1 MEGFEILQKSGIVG
15 YIIFGLSVLAFAVV
29 IEKFL
34 TLRIK
39 KLIPR
44 EDLKLLLDFLRQ
56 GNVGDAVE
64 LCKRRKS
71 FLSMV
76 VLDTIKNLG
85 EPTRENFLHAF
96 EVSAKRR
103 FSELERGMTL
113 LATTA
118 AISPLLGLLG
128 TVLGMVK
135 IFGVLTGGGAI
146 GSPQELSAGIAE
158 ALLTTIL
165 GLVVAIPAVVMYNL
179 FNKKL
184 DRIAAEI
191 EAAGVLLANNFKG
204 LK

>member
-1 MEGFEILQKSGIVG
+1 MGGLEILTKSGIVG
-15 YIIFGLSVLAFAVV
+15 YTIFALSVFALAVV
-29 IEKFL
+29 IEKLF
-34 TLRIK
+34 TLRMG
-39 KLIPR
+39 KLIPK

-76 VLDTIKNLG
+76 VLDTLRNLG
-85 EPTRENFLHAF
+85 EPTKENFLNAF
-96 EVSAKRR
+96 EVSARRR
-103 FSELERGMTL
+103 FTELERGMVL

-146 GSPQELSAGIAE
+146 GSPQQLSAGVAE

-165 GLVVAIPAVVMYNL
+165 GLIVAIPAVVMYNF
-179 FNKKL
+179 FNKRL
-184 DRIAAEI
+184 DKIAAEI

>member
-1 MEGFEILQKSGIVG
+1 MAGFEILQKSGVVG
-15 YIIFGLSVLAFAVV
+15 YLIFFLSVVALAIV
-29 IEKFL
+29 IEKFI
-34 TLRIK
+34 TLRMK
-39 KLIPR
+39 RLIPK

-56 GNVGDAVE
+56 GNLGDAVE

-71 FLSMV
+71 FLSIV
-76 VLDTIKNLG
+76 VLDAIRNLG

-96 EVSAKRR
+96 EVSARR
-103 FSELERGMTL
+103 HFTDLERGMPL

-118 AISPLLGLLG
+118 AVSPLLGLLG
-128 TVLGMVK
+128 TVMGMIK

-146 GSPQELSAGIAE
+146 GSPQQLSAGVAE

-165 GLVVAIPAVVMYNL
+165 GLIVAIPAVVMYNI

-184 DRIAAEI
+184 DKIAVEI
-191 EAAGVLLANNFKG
+191 EAAGVLLTNNFKG

>member
-15 YIIFGLSVLAFAVV
+15 YAIFFLSVLALAVV
-29 IEKFL
+29 IEKLL
-34 TLRIK
+34 TLRLK
-39 KLIPR
+39 RLIPK
-44 EDLKLLLDFLRQ
+44 EDLKLLLDFFRQ
-56 GNVGDAVE
+56 GNLGDAVE

-71 FLSMV
+71 FLSLI

-85 EPTRENFLHAF
+85 EPTKENFLHAF
-96 EVSAKRR
+96 EVSARRR
-103 FSELERGMTL
+103 FMELERGMPL

-118 AISPLLGLLG
+118 AVSPLLGLLG

-165 GLVVAIPAVVMYNL
+165 GLVVAIPAVVMYNI

-184 DRIAAEI
+184 DKIAAEV

>member
-1 MEGFEILQKSGIVG
+1 
-15 YIIFGLSVLAFAVV
+15 
-29 IEKFL
+29 
-34 TLRIK
+34 
-39 KLIPR
+39 
-44 EDLKLLLDFLRQ
+44 
-56 GNVGDAVE
+56 
-64 LCKRRKS
+64 
-71 FLSMV
+71 MV
-76 VLDTIKNLG
+76 VLDTLKNLG
-85 EPTRENFLHAF
+85 EPTRQNFLHAF
-96 EVSAKRR
+96 EVSARRR
-103 FSELERGMTL
+103 FTDLERGMPL

-135 IFGVLTGGGAI
+135 IFGVLNGGGAI
-146 GSPQELSAGIAE
+146 GSPQQLSAGVAE

-184 DRIAAEI
+184 DRIAAEV

>member
-1 MEGFEILQKSGIVG
+1 MEGFEVLQKAGVIG
-15 YIIFGLSVLAFAVV
+15 YLIFALSVIALAVV
-29 IEKFL
+29 IEKFFV
-34 TLRIK
+34 LRVSR
-39 KLIPR
+39 LVPR
-44 EDLKLLLDFLRQ
+44 EDLKLLLDFLSQ
-56 GNVGDAVE
+56 GNLGDAVE

-76 VLDTIKNLG
+76 ILDTLKNLG
-85 EPTRENFLHAF
+85 EPTRQNFLHAF
-96 EVSAKRR
+96 EVSARRR
-103 FSELERGMTL
+103 FTDLERGMPF

-135 IFGVLTGGGAI
+135 IFGVLNGGGAI
-146 GSPQELSAGIAE
+146 GSPQQLSAGVAE

-179 FNKKL
+179 FSKRL
-184 DRIAAEI
+184 DRIATEV